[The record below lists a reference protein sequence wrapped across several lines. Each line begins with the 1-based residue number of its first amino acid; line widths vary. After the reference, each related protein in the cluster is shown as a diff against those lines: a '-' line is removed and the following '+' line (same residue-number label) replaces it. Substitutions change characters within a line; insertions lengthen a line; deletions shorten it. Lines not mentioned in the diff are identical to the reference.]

1 MHAGIEPTYVPT
13 SLGRIAVHVLGAGR
27 PTVLWHSM
35 WVDGSSWGFVLPAL
49 LPGRRLLVVDGPGWG
64 RSERLRRAV
73 DVSASVAVAR
83 ELLEALAPG
92 EAVDWVGNAWGGHV
106 GIELAAT
113 SPDLVRSLV
122 AISAPTPAIDEDA
135 RRRVRLLVPLMAV
148 LGPVGP
154 VRRPVLETVLTDESR
169 ADPQAIGVVV
179 DALALAGRRSAAKAV
194 QSFILNRVDIT
205 DLLPRIEAPT
215 LFVATDDRPDW
226 TPEQAEA
233 AAALAPFAR
242 SAVVKSSRTLVPV
255 EQPAALATLIRE
267 FWASLEAAT
276 E

>member
-1 MHAGIEPTYVPT
+1 MHAGIEPTFVRT

-73 DVSASVAVAR
+73 DVSASVGVAR

-113 SPDLVRSLV
+113 SPELVRSLV

-169 ADPQAIGVVV
+169 TDPQAVGVVV

-233 AAALAPFAR
+233 TAALAPFAR
-242 SAVVKSSRTLVPV
+242 AAVVKSSRTLVPV
-255 EQPAALATLIRE
+255 EQPAALATVIRE